1 MRVARHDISGVS
13 LTVCPADQCLTYKP
27 GSLSFCFSSS
37 RLHHLRSIFLL
48 RQRLLTDRFCVFCR
62 HLLFVWLSVV
72 PSTRRVCGSTP
83 FRIKL
88 ESSRSAEDSLGHRR
102 PSATSP
108 SLPLSSLDGNLPF
121 ISLLSFLNLVHHQ
134 SSSLELN
141 SEVTAVLAY
150 SQWLPLTRTVVAA
163 PPSSQRRCMIQS
175 S

>member
-48 RQRLLTDRFCVFCR
+48 RQRLRTDRFCVFCR

-72 PSTRRVCGSTP
+72 LSTRRVCGSTP

-88 ESSRSAEDSLGHRR
+88 ESSRSAEDSLAIDDH
-102 PSATSP
+102 
-108 SLPLSSLDGNLPF
+108 PLLHLPF
-121 ISLLSFLNLVHHQ
+121 LYPPSTGTFPFFLSFLSLISYIINP
-134 SSSLELN
+134 SSLELN
-141 SEVTAVLAY
+141 SEVTAALAY